1 MIRADV
7 ITLIKE
13 NPSSHGAFDAPA
25 ETLRE
30 VMCVVSSVGM
40 TEMYTAMSQGLNP
53 QYRFTLALA
62 EDYENERKLIF
73 HGERYRII
81 RTYLSGDGI
90 ELTAERETGDV

>member
-7 ITLIKE
+7 IELIKE
-13 NPSSHGAFDAPA
+13 NPTSHGAFDAPA
-25 ETLRE
+25 ELLRE
-30 VMCVVSSVGM
+30 VMCTVASIGM

-62 EDYENERKLIF
+62 EDYGNERQLVY

-81 RTYLSGDGI
+81 RTYINGDGI
-90 ELTAERETGDV
+90 ELTCERVTGDV